1 MRRVISGLL
10 LTILLAVTVGV
21 PVFKH
26 TCHVFDRSELSVLDQ
41 DSCCDPFSND
51 LTAQIDV
58 KCCSLEVF
66 DTSLDYETLIKGE
79 WTLAVDFII
88 DSDYVTQ
95 QQYFVYQESEALS
108 VLRPPPLANQELLN
122 RIQVYLI

>member
-1 MRRVISGLL
+1 MRRIISGLL
-10 LTILLAVTVGV
+10 LTILLAVTVGL

-26 TCHVFDRSELSVLDQ
+26 TCHVFDRTELSVLDQ

-51 LTAQIDV
+51 RTAQIDI

-66 DTSLDYETLIKGE
+66 DTSFDYETLIKGE

-88 DSDYVTQ
+88 NNNTIQ
-95 QQYFVYQESEALS
+95 QQYFVFQESEALP
-108 VLRPPPLANQELLN
+108 VLRPPPLSNRELLN

>member
-1 MRRVISGLL
+1 MRRVISGVL

-41 DSCCDPFSND
+41 DSCCDPFSNERP
-51 LTAQIDV
+51 AQVDV
-58 KCCSLEVF
+58 KCCSIEVF
-66 DTSLDYETLIKGE
+66 DTSFDYETLIKGE

-88 DSDYVTQ
+88 DNDHLTQ
-95 QQYFVYQESEALS
+95 QQYLVIQESEAAH
-108 VLRPPPLANQELLN
+108 VFRPPPLANRELLN
-122 RIQVYLI
+122 KIQVYLI

>member
-1 MRRVISGLL
+1 MKRVTSGLL
-10 LTILLAVTVGV
+10 LTVLVAVTIGL

-26 TCHVFDRSELSVLDQ
+26 TCDVSDHSELSVLDQ

-51 LTAQIDV
+51 RTTQIDA

-66 DTSLDYETLIKGE
+66 DTSFDYETLIKGE

-88 DSDYVTQ
+88 DNDHVTQ
-95 QQYFVYQESEALS
+95 QQYLVIQESEAAH
-108 VLRPPPLANQELLN
+108 VLRPPPLANRELLIK
-122 RIQVYLI
+122 IQVYLI